1 MTEQTETEAAPPQ
14 VAAESEVAPD
24 LDALLAEYETPKE
37 TPKEE
42 APVAPTSAE
51 VLEMRAM
58 LQQNRETQLNEGL
71 NESARMVK
79 EAAGETANNIPEWMI
94 KGALREE
101 AIRNPQIEK
110 VFNDRQANPSAWNK
124 VASALG
130 KKIATDLSVDQAATD
145 SWNAVDSAQ
154 NSASSGKVQEKA
166 PDFGKMSDGEFLA
179 WKVANS

>member
-24 LDALLAEYETPKE
+24 LDALLAEYEPPKAE
-37 TPKEE
+37 PPKEE
-42 APVAPTSAE
+42 APPTSAE

-154 NSASSGKVQEKA
+154 NSASSGKVQEA
-166 PDFGKMSDGEFLA
+166 TPDFGKMSDGEFLA